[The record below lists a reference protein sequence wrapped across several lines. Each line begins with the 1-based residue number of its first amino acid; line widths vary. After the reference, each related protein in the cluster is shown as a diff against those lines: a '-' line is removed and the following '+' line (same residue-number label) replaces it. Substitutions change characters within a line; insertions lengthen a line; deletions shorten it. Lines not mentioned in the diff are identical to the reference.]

1 MKKTIKRI
9 GFALIV
15 FWLLG
20 VVYRMFFEKASSGA
34 LFTQVTYTTLDAVI
48 DGSLIVGIILLIVGA
63 FVGRREKSSQELA
76 REGTSEAGAEE
87 PQEN

>member
-9 GFALIV
+9 GLALLV

-34 LFTQVTYTTLDAVI
+34 FFSQVTYTTLDAFI
-48 DGSLIVGIILLIVGA
+48 DGSLIIGIILLIVGA
-63 FVGRREKSSQELA
+63 FIGRRKKSSD
-76 REGTSEAGAEE
+76 
-87 PQEN
+87 